1 MYIAI
6 ELKQMLKEQDIDTK
20 KLAAMDI
27 KAFYDETDA
36 LSVKDHLWLKN
47 LNVTFEE
54 PIRTGTPEM
63 DASLTAGMLLAQQA
77 EGILVTS
84 VPSFLSKGSLT
95 SGKNVLYFTDSLKE
109 AAEMYKKTGKKAA
122 KPKTEKPAKQKEKVN
137 VENAPVSQSVPTAP
151 TPMNEFPHM
160 PEPQSEPESKPE
172 PMPEQSVVSD
182 PETPEATQNAVP
194 TEVVVNQPAPAM
206 FQVEAMPVNPA
217 ADAVPM
223 SDMVP
228 EPIPNTMT
236 YTTAPVNSEPVD
248 MDNPFA
254 MPDPQMEDTTPV
266 QGDPFNTPEYDYYKR
281 TAIGAGVTNASVKYV
296 LSALQQSHNV
306 NDYLDMLLKVYDGY
320 ETESYTLYG
329 QTREQYDVLKAA
341 ADQVAP
347 YYTQI

>member
-6 ELKQMLKEQDIDTK
+6 ELKQMLKEQDIDTR

-27 KAFYDETDA
+27 KAFYDATDA

-84 VPSFLSKGSLT
+84 VPSFLSKGSLI

-109 AAEMYKKTGKKAA
+109 AAEMYKKVGKKAA
-122 KPKTEKPAKQKEKVN
+122 KPKTEKPAKQKEKV
-137 VENAPVSQSVPTAP
+137 VESTSVSQQVSTEP
-151 TPMNEFPHM
+151 TPVNEFPHM
-160 PEPQSEPESKPE
+160 PEPQPE
-172 PMPEQSVVSD
+172 PAQTSQQPVVSEA
-182 PETPEATQNAVP
+182 ETPEATQNAVP

-206 FQVEAMPVNPA
+206 FQVEEMPVNPT

-236 YTTAPVNSEPVD
+236 YTTTPVNSEPVD

-281 TAIGAGVTNASVKYV
+281 AAIGAGVANASVKYV

>member
-6 ELKQMLKEQDIDTK
+6 ELKQMLKEQDIDIR

-27 KAFYDETDA
+27 KAFYDETDT

-47 LNVTFEE
+47 LNVTFAE

-84 VPSFLSKGSLT
+84 VSSFLSKGSLT
-95 SGKNVLYFTDSLKE
+95 SGKNVLYFTDSLKD
-109 AAEMYKKTGKKAA
+109 AAEMYKKAGKKVA
-122 KPKTEKPAKQKEKVN
+122 KPKPEKPTKQKVN
-137 VENAPVSQSVPTAP
+137 VESVPVSQSVPTEP
-151 TPMNEFPHM
+151 TLVNEFPHM
-160 PEPQSEPESKPE
+160 PEPQLEPESKPE
-172 PMPEQSVVSD
+172 PMPE
-182 PETPEATQNAVP
+182 PETPEVTQNVAP

-206 FQVEAMPVNPA
+206 FQVEEMPVNPA

-266 QGDPFNTPEYDYYKR
+266 QEDPFNTPEYDYYKR
-281 TAIGAGVTNASVKYV
+281 AAIGAGVANASVKYV